1 VYGLASAG
9 TVRSGTGLSHTLWR
23 GRLHSETDL
32 YYPRLETRRV
42 MLHAECEDGVP
53 VQSVEQIWR
62 NLSQAKGGGYE

>member
-1 VYGLASAG
+1 
-9 TVRSGTGLSHTLWR
+9 
-23 GRLHSETDL
+23 
-32 YYPRLETRRV
+32 